1 MRKSPPFDSQYDAAR
16 DLAEAMAGEAD
27 YCSACIKGFDGDE
40 SRSSDEI
47 FLEQNARFQAFLND
61 SATLDVLLA
70 ELVFSLDRLTAKVS
84 ADLDSFRGLTRREK
98 MAGWFSRQRM
108 WRMHSARVREA
119 PVVEQLLDL
128 LTKSDLLATL
138 LKGQRLSLVERHKSA
153 ELSLIDIVEH
163 RRRLVDKI
171 DIARMR
177 MKELNA
183 KALNTQGRI
192 GVYGNKAHWEQMEAE
207 RLALK
212 AEAERIS
219 VEEHAMRDESQR
231 RERFIGMF
239 QAFVDRLNGRIAG
252 CNVLIRKLSVD
263 TEERL
268 IIYQAQ
274 VDTDRPGMKVRI
286 KPELFPDI
294 AASIAL
300 FEKGML
306 VPQDLVQRKSRAD
319 QEFARKFPAYAEE
332 PSEAPLID
340 VVRKSPMF
348 GLGFL
353 RSLRS

>member
-1 MRKSPPFDSQYDAAR
+1 MRKSPSFDSQYDAAR
-16 DLAEAMAGEAD
+16 DLAEAMADEAD
-27 YCSACIKGFDGDE
+27 YCAACIAGFDGNE
-40 SRSSDEI
+40 ERSSDEI
-47 FLEQNARFQAFLND
+47 FLEQNARFQAFFDD

-70 ELVFSLDRLTAKVS
+70 ELVFSLDRLTSKVS
-84 ADLDSFRGLTRREK
+84 ADLDSFRGLTRGEK
-98 MAGWFSRQRM
+98 ITGWFSRQRM
-108 WRMHSARVREA
+108 WRMHGARVREA

-128 LTKSDLLATL
+128 LAKSDLLATL
-138 LKGQRLSLVERHKSA
+138 LEGQRRLLIRRHKSA
-153 ELSLIDIVEH
+153 ESSLVNIVEH
-163 RRRLVDKI
+163 RRRLVDEI

-183 KALNTQGRI
+183 KALITQGRI
-192 GVYGNKAHWEQMEAE
+192 GVYGNKAHWEQMETE
-207 RLALK
+207 RQALI

-219 VEEHAMRDESQR
+219 AEEHAMRDESQR

-268 IIYQAQ
+268 VIYQAQ
-274 VDTDRPGMKVRI
+274 VDTDRPGMKARI
-286 KPELFPDI
+286 KPELFPNI
-294 AASIAL
+294 AAPIAL
-300 FEKGML
+300 FQKGML

-319 QEFARKFPAYAEE
+319 QEFARRFPVYAEE
-332 PSEAPLID
+332 RSDAPLID
-340 VVRKSPMF
+340 VMGKSPVF

>member
-1 MRKSPPFDSQYDAAR
+1 MRKSPPFDSQYEAAR
-16 DLAEAMAGEAD
+16 DLAEAMGGEAD
-27 YCSACIKGFDGDE
+27 YCAACIAGFDGDGQ
-40 SRSSDEI
+40 RSSDEL
-47 FLEQNARFQAFLND
+47 FLEQNARFQAFLTD
-61 SATLDVLLA
+61 SSTLDVLLA
-70 ELVFSLDRLTAKVS
+70 ELVFSLDQFTAKVS

-128 LTKSDLLATL
+128 LAKSDLLATL
-138 LKGQRLSLVERHKSA
+138 LKDQRQSLVERHKSA
-153 ELSLIDIVEH
+153 ELSLVDIVEH
-163 RRRLVDKI
+163 RRRLVDEI

-183 KALNTQGRI
+183 KALNAQGRI

-239 QAFVDRLNGRIAG
+239 QTFVDRLNGRIAG
-252 CNVLIRKLSVD
+252 CNALIRKLSID

-268 IIYQAQ
+268 VIYQAQ

-286 KPELFPDI
+286 KPELFPNI

-319 QEFARKFPAYAEE
+319 QDFARKFPAYADE
-332 PSEAPLID
+332 PSDAPLID
-340 VVRKSPMF
+340 VLRKSPVF

>member
-16 DLAEAMAGEAD
+16 DLAEAMGGEAD
-27 YCSACIKGFDGDE
+27 YCAACIAGFDGDGQ
-40 SRSSDEI
+40 RSSDEL
-47 FLEQNARFQAFLND
+47 FLEQNARFQAFLTD
-61 SATLDVLLA
+61 SSTLDVLLA
-70 ELVFSLDRLTAKVS
+70 ELVFSLDQFTAKVS

-128 LTKSDLLATL
+128 LAKSDLLATL
-138 LKGQRLSLVERHKSA
+138 LKDQRQSLVERHKSA
-153 ELSLIDIVEH
+153 ELSLVDIVEH
-163 RRRLVDKI
+163 RRRLVDEI

-183 KALNTQGRI
+183 KALNAQGRI

-239 QAFVDRLNGRIAG
+239 QTFVDRLNGRIAG
-252 CNVLIRKLSVD
+252 CNALIRKLAVD

-268 IIYQAQ
+268 VIYQAQ
-274 VDTDRPGMKVRI
+274 VDTDRPGMKARI
-286 KPELFPDI
+286 KPELFPNI

-319 QEFARKFPAYAEE
+319 QDFARKFPVYADE
-332 PSEAPLID
+332 PSDAPLID
-340 VVRKSPMF
+340 VVRKSPVF